1 MAVGTTKSSAQQ
13 NAEPAMQVA
22 DWMRE
27 MTEQNLDQ
35 SRIMWEGFLTTAR
48 KAYEGLD
55 QQLSETRRRSMSFAQ
70 ETLSNGFDFAHKVV
84 HAKGVGDLLHLESE
98 FIGRQALVIA
108 EQSKELGKN
117 AMRGVQEV
125 GSQVVGRMT
134 SQGVAEASRRG
145 TQAA

>member
-70 ETLSNGFDFAHKVV
+70 ETLSNGFDFAHVR
-84 HAKGVGDLLHLESE
+84 
-98 FIGRQALVIA
+98 RQ
-108 EQSKELGKN
+108 
-117 AMRGVQEV
+117 RF
-125 GSQVVGRMT
+125 
-134 SQGVAEASRRG
+134 
-145 TQAA
+145 

>member
-98 FIGRQALVIA
+98 FISRQAQVIA

-125 GSQVVGRMT
+125 GRMT